1 MPDSTE
7 DNRSQFAIA
16 AEAVERA
23 EGGLQGLPQSADVRR
38 LHRRVLAL
46 KTVLLGVVRDVPTL
60 SEEQR
65 EGLARDA
72 LALVIEV
79 LDCRSGASG

>member
-7 DNRSQFAIA
+7 DNRSQIDIA

-23 EGGLQGLPQSADVRR
+23 EDGLEGLPLSADVRR
-38 LHRRVLAL
+38 LQRRVLAL

-60 SEEQR
+60 SDEQR
-65 EGLARDA
+65 ENLARDA
-72 LALVIEV
+72 MALVIEV
-79 LDCRSGASG
+79 LDRRSAATR

>member
-7 DNRSQFAIA
+7 DNRSQFDIA
-16 AEAVERA
+16 VEAVERA
-23 EGGLQGLPQSADVRR
+23 EGGLHGLPQSAEVRS

-46 KTVLLGVVRDVPTL
+46 KTVLLRDVPTL
-60 SEEQR
+60 SEQQR

-72 LALVIEV
+72 MALVIEV
-79 LDCRSGASG
+79 LDCRSAALG